1 VVVDEASDPSMRII
15 ETTIFT
21 RQIDRLAGDDEK
33 QALLDDLIKQ
43 PDAGDLIR
51 GGGGIRKLRWRTPGR
66 GKRGGIRV
74 IYFWHRG
81 QVMYLLVAYAKNV
94 KDNLDAN
101 ELQVLRKVVEEEKR
115 SWTRSSSGS

>member
-1 VVVDEASDPSMRII
+1 MDEASDPSMRII